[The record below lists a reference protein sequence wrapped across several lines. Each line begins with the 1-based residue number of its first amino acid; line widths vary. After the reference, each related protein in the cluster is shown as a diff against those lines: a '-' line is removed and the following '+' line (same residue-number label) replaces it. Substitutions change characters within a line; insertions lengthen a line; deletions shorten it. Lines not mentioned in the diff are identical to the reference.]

1 MNKSTPLS
9 QLPNAMQQQT
19 SFVSDQ
25 QKQMITNAQQA
36 INNISMPQNTQIPSD
51 IINDDDATI
60 QEVLNHINLS
70 QSQQPQMPQQ
80 QPQQV
85 QQQQIPLQKQMPMDM
100 NQYMSQQIQQPYD
113 IDALN
118 NQMVMQNLMQQM
130 PQQQTIAA
138 HTGSSIEMFFH
149 MFGDDLK
156 LAILI
161 LTMIVLVHF
170 IPIGS
175 ILGRYIAIDK
185 IPYHDILLK
194 ALLASILVVLTKKL
208 VVK

>member
-36 INNISMPQNTQIPSD
+36 INNISMPQNTQIPND

-70 QSQQPQMPQQ
+70 QSQQQPQLPQQ
-80 QPQQV
+80 QQV
-85 QQQQIPLQKQMPMDM
+85 QQQMPIHKQMDM
-100 NQYMSQQIQQPYD
+100 NQYMSQQMQQPYD
-113 IDALN
+113 IDAALS
-118 NQMVMQNLMQQM
+118 NQMAMQNLMQQM
-130 PQQQTIAA
+130 PQQPQSAMA
-138 HTGSSIEMFFH
+138 VHTGSSIEMFFH

-161 LTMIVLVHF
+161 LTMIILVHF